1 MGTDLADDSLWPKV
15 CRLADAYG
23 AQILPP
29 DPATADSVLLDAALS
44 EVVTRSGG
52 LLIDSGW
59 LRVLG
64 SGGAD
69 LIDITAANQGALGV
83 EPYGVLVGYDVLG
96 GQFSLA
102 AESARMK
109 PTMHYYQPDE
119 ARWLD
124 LMIGYAEWLMLM
136 LDGSTTEFYADLRW
150 PGWREDTKN
159 CPLDRGYALDPPP
172 WSSRG
177 RDVSTVS
184 RQLEPIADLVASVSA
199 AHI

>member
-15 CRLADAYG
+15 RRLAEASG
-23 AQILPP
+23 ARILPI
-29 DPATADSVLLDAALS
+29 DHTTVVSVLPDAALS
-44 EVVTRSGG
+44 EVVARSGG
-52 LLIDSGW
+52 LLIDGGW

-64 SGGAD
+64 SGSAD
-69 LIDITAANQGALGV
+69 LIDIAAANQGALGV

-102 AESARMK
+102 AESTRMK
-109 PTMHYYQPDE
+109 PTIHYYQPDE
-119 ARWLD
+119 VRWLD

-150 PGWREDTKN
+150 PGWREDTRD
-159 CPLDRGYALDPPP
+159 CPLDKGYALDPPP

-177 RDVSTVS
+177 RDVSTVV
-184 RQLEPIADLVASVSA
+184 RHLEPIAELVASVSA